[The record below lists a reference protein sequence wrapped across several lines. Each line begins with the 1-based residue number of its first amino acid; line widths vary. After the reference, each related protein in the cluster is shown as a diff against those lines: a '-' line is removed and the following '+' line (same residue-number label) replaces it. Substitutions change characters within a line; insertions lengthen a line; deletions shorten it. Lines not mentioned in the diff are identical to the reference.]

1 MASFLSLQSI
11 QRLVAPEMEA
21 LSAQLR
27 ALLSSDSR
35 LLQEVTQ
42 HTFQSPGK
50 QIRPMLVFLVAG
62 ACGSNTPKTQR
73 GALLVTLL
81 HQASLVHDD
90 VVDGA
95 KQRRGQPAIHT
106 VWNSKVAV
114 LFGDYLLAKVS
125 GLALQHQDDD
135 WLALLNNAFQAMS
148 EGELLHLEQAAQ
160 CAINEALYLEVIHKK
175 TAYLLGVCFAMGA
188 LGAGAPAAQVGILR
202 QAGEDLGMAF
212 QLKDDGL
219 DYGTE
224 EQGKPL
230 GLDLQA
236 GYLTLPLI
244 HALQEAAPAQQE
256 QVLHTLQQPPNDP
269 GKRQEVMDFVRQSPG
284 MAYTHQKMRQYQQKS
299 LDALGHLP
307 PSPYQQAL
315 VALIQHVI

>member
-1 MASFLSLQSI
+1 MQSI
-11 QRLVAPEMEA
+11 QALVAPELTT
-21 LSAQLR
+21 LSAQLQT
-27 ALLSSDSR
+27 LVSSDNR

-42 HTFQSPGK
+42 YAFRVPGK
-50 QIRPMLVFLVAG
+50 QIRPILVLLTAG
-62 ACGSNTPKTQR
+62 ACGGITPKAQR

-95 KQRRGQPAIHT
+95 TYRRGQPAIH
-106 VWNSKVAV
+106 VAWNEKVAI
-114 LFGDYLLAKVS
+114 LFGDYLLAKIS
-125 GLALQHQDDD
+125 ELALQHQDDK
-135 WLALLNNAFQAMS
+135 WLDLLNKAFQAMS
-148 EGELLHLEQAAQ
+148 EGELLHLAQAAQ
-160 CAINEALYLEVIHKK
+160 CTISEEMYLEVIHKK

-188 LGAGAPAAQVGILR
+188 LGAGAPAAQVDALC

-219 DYGTE
+219 DYGTK

-244 HALQEAAPAQQE
+244 HALQQASTTRRQE
-256 QVLHTLQQPPNDP
+256 VLHILQHHSNDA
-269 GKRQEVMDFVRQSPG
+269 GKRQEVMDFVRQSAG
-284 MAYTHQKMRQYQQKS
+284 ITYTHQKMHQYRQKA
-299 LDALGHLP
+299 LDTLNQLET
-307 PSPYQQAL
+307 SPYQQAL
-315 VALIQHVI
+315 IALVQDIV